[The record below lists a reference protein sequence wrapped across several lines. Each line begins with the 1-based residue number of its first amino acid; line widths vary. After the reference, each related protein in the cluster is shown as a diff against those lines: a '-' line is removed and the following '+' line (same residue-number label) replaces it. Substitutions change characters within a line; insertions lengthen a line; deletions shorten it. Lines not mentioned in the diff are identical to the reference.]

1 MQPND
6 SPARKSADSKA
17 ARPGSVV
24 LLVEEEDPLRALLRR
39 IVESEGHE
47 VVEARSAEE
56 ALEILSGAGK
66 SVRLVLA
73 DLAQPGIAGPQG
85 LRKHIP
91 RGVKLLML
99 SISRRSL
106 RDLRTGS
113 RSIFRI
119 PSSRTRWPPSS
130 ANCSGRS
137 DSGK

>member
-47 VVEARSAEE
+47 VLEARNAEE

-99 SISRRSL
+99 SRADIQKKPPGPPDRVAFYLSKPFQPDALAAKL
-106 RDLRTGS
+106 RELLREE
-113 RSIFRI
+113 
-119 PSSRTRWPPSS
+119 
-130 ANCSGRS
+130 
-137 DSGK
+137 

>member
-47 VVEARSAEE
+47 VLEARNAEE

-99 SISRRSL
+99 SRADIEEKPSGLSDRVAFYLSKPFQPDALAAKL
-106 RDLRTGS
+106 RELLREE
-113 RSIFRI
+113 
-119 PSSRTRWPPSS
+119 
-130 ANCSGRS
+130 
-137 DSGK
+137 